1 QRARAL
7 LDTVRAEVA
16 ALLGYDS
23 PAALDPARPFADLGF
38 DSVAAMDLRQRLTAA
53 TGQALPATLVFDHP
67 TPAAVAEFLGAEMG
81 VGAADATTG
90 PAADLDRLEASLA
103 ALPEDDADRPALAA
117 RLRALIG
124 LVDRSAGDDRLG
136 EAATADEIFD
146 FIDNE
151 LGLR

>member
-1 QRARAL
+1 MGGERLAL
-7 LDTVRAEVA
+7 LAE
-16 ALLGYDS
+16 
-23 PAALDPARPFADLGF
+23 PE
-38 DSVAAMDLRQRLTAA
+38 
-53 TGQALPATLVFDHP
+53 
-67 TPAAVAEFLGAEMG
+67 AVGAGLG
-81 VGAADATTG
+81 VGGGDATTG
-90 PAADLDRLEASLA
+90 PAADLDRLAASLA

-124 LVDRSAGDDRLG
+124 LVDPSAGDDRLG